1 MMDKL
6 VKESNELTV
15 IGLCGSLRPQSYTRM
30 AVTAA
35 LQGAREAG
43 AVTKLID
50 LNEYDLV
57 FCRGKSNEIEYPENV
72 FNLRE
77 EFSRTNGIILG
88 TPEYHGSFSGVLKNA
103 IDLMGFSEFESKIIG
118 LVGVS
123 GGKMGAA
130 NALNGLRVIGRS
142 LHAWVL
148 PKQVSI
154 PEAWKV
160 FDTSGEVKDSAIGKR
175 LNDVGRQVARF
186 AYLHTSEKALE
197 FLDAWEQAPT
207 NPGG

>member
-77 EFSRTNGIILG
+77 EFSHANGIIMG

-103 IDLMGFSEFESKIIG
+103 IDLMGFKEFESKVLG

-123 GGKMGAA
+123 GGAMGAA

-186 AYLHTSEKALE
+186 AYLHTSEQALE